1 MRWSFGLTARRVAGR
16 VCGVALVKGHAAV
29 LSFGTVS
36 LGAQAMIGQLSLSNF
51 KSWRKISGMRLAPFT
66 GLFGS
71 NSSGK
76 TSILQF
82 LLMLKQT
89 VESPDRKQVLNF
101 GDERTLVG
109 LGSFQEVVH
118 GHDVSEPMAWS
129 FFWDLPK
136 AIEVSDPEQKRVP
149 VFSGKRMGFE
159 AQVGQN
165 QAGRRTVAKMAYH
178 FAEREFGMKQKPN
191 KPSQYD
197 LYAKPSDFKFKR
209 FQGRAWALPEPSKC
223 YGFPDQ
229 VRGYFQNAQFLAD
242 FQLALE
248 DLFKHIYYLG
258 PLREYPKRQYPWIG
272 EEPADMGPRGE
283 KVIEALLAS
292 RVRGKKISRGKG
304 HRRFSVEEYVAYWLH
319 ELRLIDSFRVER
331 IAKDSNLYQV
341 WVKKSPSAAE
351 VLITDVGFGV
361 SQILPV
367 LAICYYVPEGSTV
380 LLEQPEIHLHPSV
393 QAGLA
398 DVFRDAIEKRKVQ
411 IILESHSEHLLR
423 RIQRRL
429 AESDNGL
436 GAQDVELYFCDEV
449 GGRSRLVRLDVDM
462 YGNIANWPRDFF
474 GDEFGEMAA
483 MAEAQL
489 ERQKA
494 QQR

>member
-1 MRWSFGLTARRVAGR
+1 
-16 VCGVALVKGHAAV
+16 
-29 LSFGTVS
+29 
-36 LGAQAMIGQLSLSNF
+36 
-51 KSWRKISGMRLAPFT
+51 MRLAPFT

-109 LGSFQEVVH
+109 LGSFQEIVH
-118 GHDVSEPMAWS
+118 GHDVSEPMAW
-129 FFWDLPK
+129 FFSWELPK
-136 AIEVSDPEQKRVP
+136 TIEVSDPEQKRVP
-149 VFSGKRMGFE
+149 VFSGDRMGFE

-165 QAGRRTVAKMAYH
+165 QAGRRRVIQMAYH
-178 FAEREFGMKQKPN
+178 FDRREFGMKQKP
-191 KPSQYD
+191 KEPSKYD
-197 LYAKPSDFKFKR
+197 LYAKPSDFNFKR

-242 FQLALE
+242 FQLAFE
-248 DLFKHIYYLG
+248 NLFSRVYYLG
-258 PLREYPKRQYPWIG
+258 PLREYPKRQYTWAG
-272 EEPADMGPRGE
+272 EEPADMGARGE

-304 HRRFSVEEYVAYWLH
+304 RRRLSVEEYVAYWLR
-319 ELRLIDSFRVER
+319 ELGLIDSFRVER

-341 WVKKSPSAAE
+341 WVKKSPSGAE

-367 LAICYYVPEGSTV
+367 LAICYYVPEGSTI

-398 DVFRDAIEKRKVQ
+398 DVFIDAIDNRNIQ
-411 IILESHSEHLLR
+411 IMLESHSEHLLR
-423 RIQRRL
+423 RVQRRI
-429 AESDNGL
+429 AEGDSGIGSD
-436 GAQDVELYFCDEV
+436 DVALYFCKMA
-449 GGRSRLVRLDVDM
+449 GSRSNLVPLQVDLC
-462 YGNIANWPRDFF
+462 GNIANWPKDFF

-483 MAEAQL
+483 MAQAQV
-489 ERQKA
+489 EKQKA
-494 QQR
+494 QQK